1 MSIFL
6 PQIVYHERKEL
17 KNSLNEDR
25 IPESYLTLLRS
36 IGQQTCTVKQIIV
49 NGEVMDETTET
60 NMVAEEFEAFKKEWL
75 KKWRP
80 AIGEGCTGV
89 MTTFFEK
96 LDKFVLTKDYE
107 GLYN

>member
-1 MSIFL
+1 
-6 PQIVYHERKEL
+6 
-17 KNSLNEDR
+17 
-25 IPESYLTLLRS
+25 
-36 IGQQTCTVKQIIV
+36 
-49 NGEVMDETTET
+49 MDETTET
-60 NMVAEEFEAFKKEWL
+60 NMVSEEFETFKKEWL